1 MTLYGLNVLLAQQQP
16 MQPDPTGQAI
26 KMIGMMAIFVVIMW
40 FLMIAPQRKKAKEQD
55 LMLKALRAGD
65 KIVTTSGIIGVVLS
79 IKDRS
84 VSIRS
89 ARYQARNPQVRR
101 CGSDRARRRIQ
112 RNKKL
117 ILHEEP

>member
-16 MQPDPTGQAI
+16 MQPDPTGQGI

-65 KIVTTSGIIGVVLS
+65 KVVTASGIIGVVLS

-89 ARYQARNPQVRR
+89 A
-101 CGSDRARRRIQ
+101 DT
-112 RNKKL
+112 KL
-117 ILHEEP
+117 EILKSAVAEVTEHGGESSETKS

>member
-1 MTLYGLNVLLAQQQP
+1 MTLHGINVLLADAVP
-16 MQPDPTGQAI
+16 TQPDPTGQGI
-26 KMIGMMAIFVVIMW
+26 KMIGMMVLFVVIMY
-40 FLMIAPQRKKAKEQD
+40 FMMIAPQRKKAKEVD

-89 ARYQARNPQVRR
+89 ADTKLEILKSAVAEVT
-101 CGSDRARRRIQ
+101 DRGGESSEI
-112 RNKKL
+112 KS
-117 ILHEEP
+117 

>member
-1 MTLYGLNVLLAQQQP
+1 MTLYGLNVLLAQRQP
-16 MQPDPTGQAI
+16 MQPDPTGQGI

-40 FLMIAPQRKKAKEQD
+40 FLMIAPQRKQAKEQD

-65 KIVTTSGIIGVVLS
+65 KIVTASGIIGVVLS

-89 ARYQARNPQVRR
+89 A
-101 CGSDRARRRIQ
+101 DT
-112 RNKKL
+112 KL
-117 ILHEEP
+117 EILKSAVAEVTEHGGESSETKS

>member
-1 MTLYGLNVLLAQQQP
+1 MTFNGLNLLLAQQQP
-16 MQPDPTGQAI
+16 VEQNPTGQMI
-26 KMIGMMAIFVVIMW
+26 KFVGMMAVFFVIMW

-84 VSIRS
+84 VSLRS
-89 ARYQARNPQVRR
+89 A
-101 CGSDRARRRIQ
+101 DT
-112 RNKKL
+112 KL
-117 ILHEEP
+117 EILKSAVAEVTERSGESSETKS

>member
-1 MTLYGLNVLLAQQQP
+1 MTLHGINVLLADLP
-16 MQPDPTGQAI
+16 ATEANPTGQGI
-26 KMIGMMAIFVVIMW
+26 KMILMMGLFVVIMW
-40 FLMIAPQRKKAKEQD
+40 FMMIAPQRRKAKEAD

-89 ARYQARNPQVRR
+89 
-101 CGSDRARRRIQ
+101 SDT
-112 RNKKL
+112 KL
-117 ILHEEP
+117 EILKSAIAEVTEHGGESSEIKS